1 MIKTAVK
8 VNKIDSLAWPQ
19 RCPHCGDTLKDSDG
33 VVFDLKIRK
42 GLKGLLTAGL
52 GQKTLPVRLCG
63 ICAKKISIFRTLEAI
78 GGIIIFVAIL
88 PFIFK
93 RFIKIEAMAYIY
105 VMGSALWLG
114 IILMA
119 IAEMGVKSMAGVECR
134 LLSTNRWAMKFRN
147 EYFTNEFSNLNSK
160 YIERM

>member
-19 RCPHCGDTLKDSDG
+19 RCPHCGETLKDGDG
-33 VVFDLKIRK
+33 TVFDLKIKK
-42 GLKGLLTAGL
+42 GLKGLLTGGF

-63 ICAKKISIFRTLEAI
+63 ICAKKISAFRTIEAI
-78 GGIIIFVAIL
+78 GGIIMFAAIL

-93 RFIKIEAMAYIY
+93 RFIKIEAIEYMYI
-105 VMGSALWLG
+105 MGSALWLG

-134 LLSTNRWAMKFRN
+134 LLSANRWAIKFRN
-147 EYFTNEFSNLNSK
+147 EFFTNEFSNINSK
-160 YIERM
+160 YVERI

>member
-52 GQKTLPVRLCG
+52 GQRL
-63 ICAKKISIFRTLEAI
+63 FR
-78 GGIIIFVAIL
+78 
-88 PFIFK
+88 
-93 RFIKIEAMAYIY
+93 
-105 VMGSALWLG
+105 
-114 IILMA
+114 
-119 IAEMGVKSMAGVECR
+119 
-134 LLSTNRWAMKFRN
+134 
-147 EYFTNEFSNLNSK
+147 
-160 YIERM
+160 